1 MSAMNEDCF
10 RKSDYQNPPLLLIAF
25 NMKIR
30 DTLCPSSLFCRAVE
44 REWESRVGLK
54 RQLVTGANSGLSL
67 SLSLSPRFFFFFG
80 GGGRRVGAQVKGAK
94 TRLGF
99 SRDNGRHNGKRFTF
113 LPQSCPF
120 LDLLTFYILCPFR
133 YGLNP

>member
-10 RKSDYQNPPLLLIAF
+10 RKSDYQNPPLLLFAF

-54 RQLVTGANSGLSL
+54 RQRSLGASVHRLRVQKPGWGFQGITAGIMASDLPFYRSL
-67 SLSLSPRFFFFFG
+67 APSL
-80 GGGRRVGAQVKGAK
+80 
-94 TRLGF
+94 T
-99 SRDNGRHNGKRFTF
+99 
-113 LPQSCPF
+113 C
-120 LDLLTFYILCPFR
+120 
-133 YGLNP
+133 

>member
-1 MSAMNEDCF
+1 MNEDCF
-10 RKSDYQNPPLLLIAF
+10 RKSDYLNPPLLLFAF

-54 RQLVTGANSGLSL
+54 RQLVTGVNSALSL
-67 SLSLSPRFFFFFG
+67 SLSQIFFG
-80 GGGRRVGAQVKGAK
+80 GGGVCAQVKGAK

-99 SRDNGRHNGKRFTF
+99 SRHNGRHNGKRFTF